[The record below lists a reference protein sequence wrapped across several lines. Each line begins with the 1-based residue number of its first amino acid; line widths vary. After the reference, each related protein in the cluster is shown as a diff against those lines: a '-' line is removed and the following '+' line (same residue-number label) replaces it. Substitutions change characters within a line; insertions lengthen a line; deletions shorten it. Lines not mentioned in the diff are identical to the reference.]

1 MSENNVPEPDTSGG
15 DNPLVS
21 VIVPMRNEEGWIE
34 RCVGSILA
42 QNYPSECMEVIV
54 VDGRSDDRSLE
65 ILGEIAERDSRLRV
79 LSNPALIVPSSLNL
93 ALAEAR
99 GAIIARV
106 DAHTVLDPEY
116 LGAGVELLTRTGA
129 DNVGGPMV
137 SLGGGPVGDA
147 IAEAM
152 ASRFG
157 IGAVFH
163 FATEERECDTVYMG
177 MWPRRVFET
186 VGLFDEQLVRN
197 QDDEH
202 SCRIRKAG
210 GRILVSPALRSRY
223 QNRQS
228 WKELLT
234 QFFQYGFWKVRVLQ
248 KHPAQMSVRHFVP
261 PAMIALMLAAVGF
274 AAWWPRIASLIGG
287 GYALYLTGMFV
298 VAASAGGA
306 PAAIVRRFAAML
318 IIHHAWGT
326 GFLAGL
332 VRFVANWLLPES
344 RPARL
349 EPRESA
355 HV

>member
-1 MSENNVPEPDTSGG
+1 MAEKPF
-15 DNPLVS
+15 VS
-21 VIVPMRNEEGWIE
+21 VIVPMRNEEDWIG

-42 QNYPSECMEVIV
+42 QDYPHGRMELIV
-54 VDGRSDDRSLE
+54 VDGISDDRSPE
-65 ILGEIAERDSRLRV
+65 ILTGIAERDTRLRV
-79 LSNPALIVPSSLNL
+79 LSNPARIVPSSLNL
-93 ALAEAR
+93 ALAEAC
-99 GAIIARV
+99 GDIIARI
-106 DAHTVLDPEY
+106 DAHTVLDPDF
-116 LGAGVELLTRTGA
+116 LSVGVELLSRTGA

-157 IGAVFH
+157 IGAAFH
-163 FATEERECDTVYMG
+163 FATEEQECDTVYMG

-202 SCRIRKAG
+202 SYRIRKAG
-210 GRILVSPALRSRY
+210 GRVIVTPAMRSRY

-228 WKELLT
+228 WKPLLK

-261 PAMIALMLAAVGF
+261 PILVSGLVVGLGLSLWFPWISALILGAYMAYLVGLVAV
-274 AAWWPRIASLIGG
+274 AV
-287 GYALYLTGMFV
+287 Y
-298 VAASAGGA
+298 AGGA
-306 PAAIVRRFAAML
+306 PAAVARRFVAML

-326 GFLAGL
+326 GFLLGL
-332 VRFVANWLLPES
+332 GRFAANWLRAED
-344 RPARL
+344 RPAKL
-349 EPRESA
+349 APRGIVSP
-355 HV
+355 